1 MSERLRFVI
10 SGFFIGLAEL
20 LPGISGST
28 VAIAF
33 NVYDKFILFLAN
45 LKLSNLSL
53 NPKKLNEVFF
63 LDLIVPF
70 FISMAFSVILASN
83 LILFLLSSYTDYF
96 LYFIGVLMCLVAAL
110 IAFRIKKEFGT
121 HIKLNIQFLSGL
133 LFGFLLSQLNSTYI
147 DPSALFILFMG
158 FIAFSFFLLPGISGS
173 AILLSFGVYEIIIG
187 SIGSLNLAV
196 LIPFSLGCL
205 ISVLTMPKIL
215 NQLIE
220 RYKIEV
226 MTFFAALILISG
238 ITILPIV
245 TL

>member
-70 FISMAFSVILASN
+70 
-83 LILFLLSSYTDYF
+83 
-96 LYFIGVLMCLVAAL
+96 
-110 IAFRIKKEFGT
+110 
-121 HIKLNIQFLSGL
+121 
-133 LFGFLLSQLNSTYI
+133 LSQW
-147 DPSALFILFMG
+147 
-158 FIAFSFFLLPGISGS
+158 LL
-173 AILLSFGVYEIIIG
+173 A
-187 SIGSLNLAV
+187 
-196 LIPFSLGCL
+196 
-205 ISVLTMPKIL
+205 
-215 NQLIE
+215 
-220 RYKIEV
+220 
-226 MTFFAALILISG
+226 
-238 ITILPIV
+238 
-245 TL
+245 